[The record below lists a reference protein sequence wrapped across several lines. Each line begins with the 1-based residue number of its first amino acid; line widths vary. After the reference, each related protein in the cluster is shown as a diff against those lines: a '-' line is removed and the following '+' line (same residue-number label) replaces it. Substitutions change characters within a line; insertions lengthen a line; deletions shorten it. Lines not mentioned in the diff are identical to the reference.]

1 MTRAVRTTSAAVTA
15 VATAGLSTFIFGAA
29 PAHAAPVTV
38 CDAGGTL
45 ISTDVCEVTFTSQT
59 ASTFVPTTQMGTL
72 EALLVGA
79 GGNAG
84 TPATPNTSQY
94 AAAGGGGQ
102 VRVVDFTGTTTD
114 MTVTVP
120 RPGAT
125 GGIATPSATTTVA
138 NGSNGDASSNYS
150 GGSSGNSNTGTSAS
164 WLTGG
169 AGGGAGGA
177 AVGIDG
183 GVGVTVSSI
192 APGGSLFAGDPRCFG
207 GGGAVI
213 DRNPSPATPFGVPG
227 CGGGSVD
234 DLLGDVVTAPRANSG
249 GGAGG
254 SHSINTVS
262 RAGSDGF
269 VALRWRIAE
278 WAVSFEMNG
287 HGVAPATQTVAAGA
301 QAVRPAAPTV
311 DGFEFGGWFADAAL
325 TVPADFGVGI
335 TGTTAF
341 YAKWTPSLA
350 ATGVGP
356 SATVALTLG
365 AGAVLAGAAALG
377 FVWLRRSREA

>member
-1 MTRAVRTTSAAVTA
+1 MTSAVRITSAALTA
-15 VATAGLSTFIFGAA
+15 VATAGLSTVALGAA
-29 PAHAAPVTV
+29 PAHAAPATV

-45 ISTDVCEVTFTSQT
+45 ISTDVCEVAFTSRT
-59 ASTFVPTTQMGTL
+59 AGTFVPTSQMGTL

-84 TPATPNTSQY
+84 TPGNPNTAQY

-102 VRVVDFTGTTTD
+102 VRVVDLTGTTAT

-120 RPGAT
+120 RPGAA
-125 GGIATPSATTTVA
+125 GGIATPSTTTTVS
-138 NGSNGDASSNYS
+138 NGFNGDASSNYA

-164 WLTGG
+164 SRTGG

-183 GVGVTVSSI
+183 GVGVTVSAI
-192 APGGSLFAGDPRCFG
+192 APGGSLFASDTRCFG
-207 GGGAVI
+207 GGGAVV
-213 DRNPSPATPFGVPG
+213 DRNTAPVTPFGVPG

-234 DLLGDVVTAPRANSG
+234 DLLGDIATAPRANSG

-254 SHSINTVS
+254 SHAVYTTS
-262 RAGSDGF
+262 RAGADGF

-301 QAVRPAAPTV
+301 QPVPPAAPMV

-325 TVPADFGVGI
+325 TVPADFGAGI

-356 SATVALTLG
+356 AATVSLALG

-377 FVWLRRSREA
+377 FVRLRRAREA